1 MDDPVDQLASHTLAQ
16 YAAMA
21 QALIDAAVSADLPEP
36 RLGTNPGWPDLQFTG
51 SDRQMFFLDLKR
63 RGGRLSEPQ
72 GAMRDH
78 LVGCGFAYLCTN
90 SVDRAWSKF
99 DPDQARMAME

>member
-36 RLGTNPGWPDLQFTG
+36 RLGTNPGWPDLQLTG

-72 GAMRDH
+72 GDARPSCW
-78 LVGCGFAYLCTN
+78 LRLCL
-90 SVDRAWSKF
+90 SVYQQRR
-99 DPDQARMAME
+99 PGVVEV